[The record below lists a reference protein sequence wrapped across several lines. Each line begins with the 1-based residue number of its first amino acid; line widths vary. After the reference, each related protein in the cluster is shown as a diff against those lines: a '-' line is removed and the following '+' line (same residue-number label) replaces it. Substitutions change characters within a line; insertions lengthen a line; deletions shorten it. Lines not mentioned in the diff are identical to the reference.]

1 MLWKL
6 PFKACWFCQNQ
17 SGYFF
22 LWIEWLVHI
31 VQGNFWINPCYSVV
45 DHWSK
50 GWPYTPYIL
59 MRQSSGQNMHGQWL
73 RDPVTF
79 MPRRCQRPERKLALH
94 RFLHTLLSKKSNNF
108 SERLLYSW
116 LSNNLF
122 LCVLEGGAGEGGR
135 SGAGGLLHR
144 SINLDS
150 TSIIITGHK
159 IVASF
164 FLRRFLLS
172 VSILG
177 AIFMHTSIFS
187 AWGEGAVEYFE
198 FGVYPRVTNT
208 YMYMCQRYPVYIHVR
223 EFLAT
228 KGITWCFTMS
238 GQRSGF
244 TNAYNRPCRLT
255 QTNSYNSC
263 SIDFFSA
270 CLTSVLS
277 D

>member
-1 MLWKL
+1 MLIL
-6 PFKACWFCQNQ
+6 PKSKWI
-17 SGYFF
+17 FF
-22 LWIEWLVHI
+22 LWIEWLVNI
-31 VQGNFWINPCYSVV
+31 VQGNFWINPCDSVV

-79 MPRRCQRPERKLALH
+79 MPRRYQCPERKLALH
-94 RFLHTLLSKKSNNF
+94 RFLHTILSKKSNNF

-116 LSNNLF
+116 LSKNLF
-122 LCVLEGGAGEGGR
+122 LCVLEGRVGGGGLGKEGAGWV
-135 SGAGGLLHR
+135 AGLLHMN
-144 SINLDS
+144 INLDS

-187 AWGEGAVEYFE
+187 AWGEGNILNLGSTQVSQI
-198 FGVYPRVTNT
+198 NT
-208 YMYMCQRYPVYIHVR
+208 CTCVKDTLYIHML
-223 EFLAT
+223 ENF
-228 KGITWCFTMS
+228 
-238 GQRSGF
+238 
-244 TNAYNRPCRLT
+244 
-255 QTNSYNSC
+255 
-263 SIDFFSA
+263 
-270 CLTSVLS
+270 
-277 D
+277 

>member
-1 MLWKL
+1 M
-6 PFKACWFCQNQ
+6 
-17 SGYFF
+17 
-22 LWIEWLVHI
+22 
-31 VQGNFWINPCYSVV
+31 V

-79 MPRRCQRPERKLALH
+79 MPRRCQRSERKLALH
-94 RFLHTLLSKKSNNF
+94 RFLHTLLAKKSNNF

-116 LSNNLF
+116 LSKNLF
-122 LCVLEGGAGEGGR
+122 LCVSEGGAGGGAEGG
-135 SGAGGLLHR
+135 GGLLHMN
-144 SINLDS
+144 INPDS

-164 FLRRFLLS
+164 FLRRYLLS
-172 VSILG
+172 DSILG

-198 FGVYPRVTNT
+198 CGVYPRVTNT
-208 YMYMCQRYPVYIHVR
+208 YMYMCQRYPVYTHVR

-228 KGITWCFTMS
+228 KGITIGVLLCQDKGVGSRMPIIGPVDWHKQILITL
-238 GQRSGF
+238 
-244 TNAYNRPCRLT
+244 AVL
-255 QTNSYNSC
+255 
-263 SIDFFSA
+263 IFFSMPNICA
-270 CLTSVLS
+270 IWFSMYLPDMSCLVYNIGCWI
-277 D
+277 

>member
-1 MLWKL
+1 
-6 PFKACWFCQNQ
+6 
-17 SGYFF
+17 
-22 LWIEWLVHI
+22 
-31 VQGNFWINPCYSVV
+31 
-45 DHWSK
+45 
-50 GWPYTPYIL
+50 
-59 MRQSSGQNMHGQWL
+59 
-73 RDPVTF
+73 
-79 MPRRCQRPERKLALH
+79 MPRRCQRPERKLAFH
-94 RFLHTLLSKKSNNF
+94 RFLHTLLPKKSNNF

-122 LCVLEGGAGEGGR
+122 FVCIRRGGGR
-135 SGAGGLLHR
+135 RGRGRGLLH
-144 SINLDS
+144 S

-208 YMYMCQRYPVYIHVR
+208 YMYICQRYPVYTHVR

-228 KGITWCFTMS
+228 KGITTGVLLCQDKGVGSRMPIIGPVDWHKQILITL
-238 GQRSGF
+238 
-244 TNAYNRPCRLT
+244 AVL
-255 QTNSYNSC
+255 
-263 SIDFFSA
+263 IFFSA
-270 CLTSVLS
+270 CLTSLPS
-277 D
+277 DLACICCLVYNIGCWI